1 MVRTW
6 EISLRAL
13 SRPLPTISGCS
24 CPEDN
29 EEKSL
34 VYSYMIHV
42 EPAPV
47 HHMQMLAAPSK
58 SGPMK
63 GLLNLV
69 GPCRLQGL
77 VSSRAQREPLNFPS
91 HY

>member
-29 EEKSL
+29 EEKFL
-34 VYSYMIHV
+34 VYSYMIRV
-42 EPAPV
+42 EPALV

-58 SGPMK
+58 SDPIK
-63 GLLNLV
+63 GSAKL
-69 GPCRLQGL
+69 GGSMQTSRLSL
-77 VSSRAQREPLNFPS
+77 KRAQREPLNFPS
-91 HY
+91 RY